1 MQHFV
6 KDVAV
11 VTDLLLQWFPV
22 AHSVSVLLYLLHSA
36 SFVNSGNTMNKSF
49 QRTDTVFWI
58 DEVDIVTKNILEL
71 DIECR

>member
-22 AHSVSVLLYLLHSA
+22 AHSISVLLYFLHSA

>member
-22 AHSVSVLLYLLHSA
+22 AHSISALLYLLHSA

-49 QRTDTVFWI
+49 QRTDTVF
-58 DEVDIVTKNILEL
+58 
-71 DIECR
+71 